1 MKMSCA
7 LYDYGFGASG
17 VDAVLSSN
25 PFFLAQFVGAVDWL
39 DVGCDISL
47 QRFLLTLFSSCGRL
61 LELSLMIP
69 AVALEGAV

>member
-1 MKMSCA
+1 
-7 LYDYGFGASG
+7 

-25 PFFLAQFVGAVDWL
+25 PFFLAQFVGVVDWL